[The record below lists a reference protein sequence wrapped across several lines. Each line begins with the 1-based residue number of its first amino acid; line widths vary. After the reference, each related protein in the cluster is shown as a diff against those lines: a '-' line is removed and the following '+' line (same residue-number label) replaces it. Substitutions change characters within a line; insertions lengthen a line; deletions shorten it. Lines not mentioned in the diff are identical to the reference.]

1 MVFISENF
9 RKSALDAELSG
20 LSGSL
25 MKNFPASNFVKEK

>member
-1 MVFISENF
+1 MVFTNENY

-25 MKNFPASNFVKEK
+25 MKNFSALNFVEEK